1 MESQDTPHKRQLLL
15 LTREGVAM
23 AGYDPNRPR
32 PTDSGPFIGL
42 PGDPLVNHLEADSQ
56 KTQQDESES
65 DTATGGEDET
75 SPTLQSVPQTVPP
88 LDRRVPMMA
97 VLGSLCGLALLLLVW
112 RRLLG
117 RRR

>member
-1 MESQDTPHKRQLLL
+1 LEAQGNPHKRQLLL

-32 PTDSGPFIGL
+32 PTDSGSFIGL
-42 PGDPLVNHLEADSQ
+42 PGDPLANHLEPDSQ
-56 KTQQDESES
+56 KTQDDESES
-65 DTATGGEDET
+65 DTVTGGEDET

>member
-1 MESQDTPHKRQLLL
+1 
-15 LTREGVAM
+15 M

-32 PTDSGPFIGL
+32 PIDSGSFIGL
-42 PGDPLVNHLEADSQ
+42 PGDPLVNHPEPDSQ
-56 KTQQDESES
+56 KPREGEFEL

-117 RRR
+117 KRR

>member
-1 MESQDTPHKRQLLL
+1 
-15 LTREGVAM
+15 M

-32 PTDSGPFIGL
+32 PTDSDPFVGL
-42 PGDPLVNHLEADSQ
+42 PGDPLVSHPEPDSQ
-56 KTQQDESES
+56 KTQQDEPES
-65 DTATGGEDET
+65 DPAAGAEDET
-75 SPTLQSVPQTVPP
+75 SPTLQSVPQTAPP

-97 VLGSLCGLALLLLVW
+97 VLGSICGLALFLLVW

>member
-1 MESQDTPHKRQLLL
+1 MESQGTPHKHQLLL

-32 PTDSGPFIGL
+32 PTDSGSFIGL
-42 PGDPLVNHLEADSQ
+42 PGDPLVSHPEPDSQ
-56 KTQQDESES
+56 KTQQDEPES
-65 DTATGGEDET
+65 DPAAGAEDET
-75 SPTLQSVPQTVPP
+75 SPTLQSVPQTAPP

>member
-1 MESQDTPHKRQLLL
+1 
-15 LTREGVAM
+15 M

>member
-1 MESQDTPHKRQLLL
+1 
-15 LTREGVAM
+15 M

-32 PTDSGPFIGL
+32 PTDSGSFIGL
-42 PGDPLVNHLEADSQ
+42 PGDPLANHLEPDSQ
-56 KTQQDESES
+56 KTQDDESES
-65 DTATGGEDET
+65 DTDTGGEDET